1 MNFENLFDQLS
12 LATQYDWLNLSDRP
26 LDEAL
31 IALQQGLQAVD
42 GIEETA
48 LHLRMRIF
56 RAVRK
61 GKLWEKFI
69 DPEVGEPFVD
79 PRRWV
84 KWICPKST
92 SYALKAWDRE
102 EALQDIPMTHL
113 AHISGANI
121 DVLKEVSTSV
131 RKKPAVLK
139 AAREMTAD
147 GLRAHLTAKEG
158 QHLAGKMVLVEDLD
172 EKEFNV
178 ACEMA
183 RVCEDC
189 QTRAQ
194 QRKALAVGYIQEHA
208 VEYEH
213 RVRETA

>member
-31 IALQQGLQAVD
+31 NALQQGLQAVD

-102 EALQDIPMTHL
+102 EALQDIPMIHL

-139 AAREMTAD
+139 AAMELTQD
-147 GLRAHLTAKEG
+147 GLKQFVSRPPYD
-158 QHLAGKMVLVEDLD
+158 QHIEKITLVDKPVNTRFETNFQRMI
-172 EKEFNV
+172 ERH
-178 ACEMA
+178 AC
-183 RVCEDC
+183 
-189 QTRAQ
+189 TRAEGWEI
-194 QRKALAVGYIQEHA
+194 LADMIDENYPV
-208 VEYEH
+208 V
-213 RVRETA
+213 VRETA